1 MTLQALEIIRSCDLI
16 VLPAV
21 SKEECYAYR
30 IVGQVCPEISDMPLL
45 CMPFP
50 MIKDEKK
57 LELAHTR
64 IYETIEDYLRR
75 GQIVGMLTIGD
86 PGIYSTYLYMH
97 KRAKENGWQAE
108 IINGV
113 PSFCAVAAKLGISLG
128 EKRKK
133 FILFRR
139 RMKWKIHFPI
149 AERAFI

>member
-1 MTLQALEIIRSCDLI
+1 MTLQLEIIRSCDLI

-64 IYETIEDYLRR
+64 IYETIEDYLRC
-75 GQIVGMLTIGD
+75 GQIVGMHLQSVTPVFIQ
-86 PGIYSTYLYMH
+86 PTCICTSV
-97 KRAKENGWQAE
+97 Q
-108 IINGV
+108 
-113 PSFCAVAAKLGISLG
+113 
-128 EKRKK
+128 KK
-133 FILFRR
+133 TAGRQ
-139 RMKWKIHFPI
+139 KS
-149 AERAFI
+149 